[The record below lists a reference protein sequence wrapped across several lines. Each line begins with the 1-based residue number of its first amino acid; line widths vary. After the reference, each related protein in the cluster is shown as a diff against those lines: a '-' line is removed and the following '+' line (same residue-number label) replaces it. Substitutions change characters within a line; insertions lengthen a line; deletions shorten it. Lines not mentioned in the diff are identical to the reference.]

1 MKHRNLKISFLTLLL
16 FLIPKYSESAIL
28 RVPADAPTISAALSS
43 VNKNDTVLV
52 DPGYYKEH
60 LFIPA
65 SVVLL
70 SKTAFKAVIDGNGRG
85 TIITLGTSSTVC
97 GFEIRNGTIG
107 VFSTSSNSTV
117 SQCRIVFNQQSGIMC
132 VGNLPRIEDNVI
144 AYNRGS
150 GIQGWDVRS
159 TAASINHNT
168 IAYNSNHGISIGG
181 TSSIIVENNLIAF
194 NSMFGLKPSN
204 ETVRVLMVNNSF
216 FQNEQFSNVLPSDN
230 FSFDPMFK
238 DPIHLDFSLN
248 KESRCI
254 GRSTDNQDLGARL
267 VY

>member
-1 MKHRNLKISFLTLLL
+1 MKHLNLIFSFFSLLL
-16 FLIPKYSESAIL
+16 FFNIQHAKAKVI
-28 RVPADAPTISAALSS
+28 RVPADAATITGALSS
-43 VNKNDTVLV
+43 ANKDDTVQV
-52 DPGYYKEH
+52 EPGFYKERI
-60 LFIPA
+60 FVPA

-70 SKTAFKAVIDGNGRG
+70 CKNALKAVIDGNGRG
-85 TIITLGTSSTVC
+85 TIVTLGTSSTIS

-107 VFSTSSNSTV
+107 AFSTSSNSTIT
-117 SQCRIVFNQQSGIMC
+117 QCRIVFNQQSGIMC
-132 VGNLPRIEDNVI
+132 VGNLPRIEDNII

-168 IAYNSNHGISIGG
+168 IAYNSNHGISLGG
-181 TSSIIVENNLIAF
+181 ISSIIVENNIIAF

-204 ETVRVLMVNNSF
+204 EEVRVLMINNSF
-216 FQNEQFSNVLPSDN
+216 FQNELFSNVLPSEN
-230 FSFDPMFK
+230 FAFDPMFK
-238 DPIHLDFSLN
+238 DPIHLDFSLK

-254 GRSTDNQDLGARL
+254 GRSTDSQDLGARI